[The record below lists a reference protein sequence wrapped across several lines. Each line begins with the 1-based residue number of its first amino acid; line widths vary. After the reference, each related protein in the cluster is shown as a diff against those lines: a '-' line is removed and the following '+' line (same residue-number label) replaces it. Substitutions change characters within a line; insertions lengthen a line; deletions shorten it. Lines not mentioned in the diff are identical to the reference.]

1 MKHLVFPTASAAE
14 SKALGQRLAHHL
26 QAPIVIAL
34 HGDLGAGKTTF
45 TQGIAAG
52 LGIQQRVTSPTF
64 TLVNEYTLE
73 NGWRLVHI
81 DSYRLDRGEAEGIG
95 LEEILDDE
103 RLSSLNGLTEW
114 QICCPTSE
122 LRSSLSLPVK
132 QNPEPLSS
140 APMVVLQSHRSSHW
154 QHKASATYCQ
164 FSVTSK

>member
-14 SKALGQRLAHHL
+14 SRALGQRLAHHL
-26 QAPIVIAL
+26 QPPIVIAL

-103 RLSSLNGLTEW
+103 RAIVVIEWAERVAELLPNERIEIEFISASEAEARTIIIGANGRFAEAQIQPLT
-114 QICCPTSE
+114 
-122 LRSSLSLPVK
+122 
-132 QNPEPLSS
+132 
-140 APMVVLQSHRSSHW
+140 A
-154 QHKASATYCQ
+154 
-164 FSVTSK
+164 

>member
-14 SKALGQRLAHHL
+14 SRALGQRLAHHL
-26 QAPIVIAL
+26 QPPIVIAL

-103 RLSSLNGLTEW
+103 RAIVVIEWAERVAELLPNERIEIEFISASEAEARTIIIGVNGRFAEA
-114 QICCPTSE
+114 QI
-122 LRSSLSLPVK
+122 
-132 QNPEPLSS
+132 QPL
-140 APMVVLQSHRSSHW
+140 A
-154 QHKASATYCQ
+154 A
-164 FSVTSK
+164 

>member
-14 SKALGQRLAHHL
+14 SRALGQRLAHHL
-26 QAPIVIAL
+26 QPPIVIAL

-64 TLVNEYTLE
+64 TLVNEYALE

-103 RLSSLNGLTEW
+103 RAIVVIEW
-114 QICCPTSE
+114 ADRVADLLPNERIEIEFISASEAEARTIIINASGRSAEAQIQ
-122 LRSSLSLPVK
+122 LL
-132 QNPEPLSS
+132 
-140 APMVVLQSHRSSHW
+140 A
-154 QHKASATYCQ
+154 A
-164 FSVTSK
+164 

>member
-1 MKHLVFPTASAAE
+1 MKQLVFPTASAAE

-81 DSYRLDRGEAEGIG
+81 DSYRLARGEAEGIG

-103 RLSSLNGLTEW
+103 RAIVVIEWADRVADLLPNERIEIEFIAASEAESRTIIIGANGRFAEP
-114 QICCPTSE
+114 QI
-122 LRSSLSLPVK
+122 
-132 QNPEPLSS
+132 QPL
-140 APMVVLQSHRSSHW
+140 A
-154 QHKASATYCQ
+154 A
-164 FSVTSK
+164 